1 MWRENSNLDQVQR
14 IFRCGSEKI
23 LCSAENVREQMAR
36 PLSPVTHIRR
46 SSLFQNFPVMPQH
59 LPGSPHGFVASLGR
73 PSEFGTDSIER
84 LGTVVHVEEARLGR
98 VPQRRVA

>member
-36 PLSPVTHIRR
+36 PLSPVTTSANPRYSRTSPRNPLAI
-46 SSLFQNFPVMPQH
+46 FPAV
-59 LPGSPHGFVASLGR
+59 LTASL
-73 PSEFGTDSIER
+73 R
-84 LGTVVHVEEARLGR
+84 LGGPGATFEPLGAFVHMEEEARHI
-98 VPQRRVA
+98 A